1 MLSVELGGVLPGDI
15 RALHTQDMNCFLDWC
30 HHWCQSCKYGPTVG
44 IYLAKFH
51 HYIEISVKSIQS
63 LDELQ
68 TCHIIMI
75 DGCFL
80 CLLLP
85 TN

>member
-1 MLSVELGGVLPGDI
+1 M
-15 RALHTQDMNCFLDWC
+15 
-30 HHWCQSCKYGPTVG
+30 G

-51 HYIEISVKSIQS
+51 HCIEISAKSIQS

-80 CLLLP
+80 CLLL
-85 TN
+85 